1 MVVDLVVFDDFY
13 GIGEVGIIICE
24 EHDDVMESNETME
37 DSCGFSPE
45 RIHLGEGAMDVSFSS
60 CENALGRGCY
70 NPCVSAAVSMASI
83 RHEDDVVVG

>member
-1 MVVDLVVFDDFY
+1 MVVDLVLSDEVY

-37 DSCGFSPE
+37 DSCCLSPE
-45 RIHLGEGAMDVSFSS
+45 RAHLGKGSMDVSFSL